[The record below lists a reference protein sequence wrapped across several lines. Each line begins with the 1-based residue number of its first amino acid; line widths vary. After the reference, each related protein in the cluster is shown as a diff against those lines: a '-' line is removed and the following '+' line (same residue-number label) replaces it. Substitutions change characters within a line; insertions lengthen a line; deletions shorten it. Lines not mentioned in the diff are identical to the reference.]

1 MQKTN
6 KVKHVNERSI
16 MLWNEAT
23 QSESAV
29 MGSKAAYRAF
39 TRQNNNDVGKITDAS
54 FSLYLKIDM
63 QSNNFFLFFKHIFR
77 I

>member
-6 KVKHVNERSI
+6 AVKHVNGRSI

-23 QSESAV
+23 QSEAAV
-29 MGSKAAYRAF
+29 MGSKAAYQAF
-39 TRQNNNDVGKITDAS
+39 TRQNNTDVGKITDVS
-54 FSLYLKIDM
+54 YSLYLKIDM
-63 QSNNFFLFFKHIFR
+63 QSNNFFLLLKHIFR